1 MRILSELTGVARNMG
16 ARYGKHSQL
25 FCQGRTIV
33 KEQWLACLMTG
44 VVYVA
49 SWLPYGYVCTSM
61 FFGGVVTEITECV
74 VIFLSKS
81 STISSPIVYCMVETK
96 FRNYVKEQFTTGKN
110 VASPTATNELV
121 TNYSP
126 TNELVTNYSPTN
138 EVVSNYSVNQSSSLL
153 LKSGRRI
160 EMKSYM
166 V

>member
-96 FRNYVKEQFTTGKN
+96 FRNYVKEQFATGGKN
-110 VASPTATNELV
+110 VASPTA
-121 TNYSP
+121 

-153 LKSGRRI
+153 MKSGRRI
-160 EMKSYM
+160 EMTSYM